1 MKKAL
6 VCSLL
11 ALVFAGGCRNYSW
24 RSWIPE
30 DMRSVSVPVF
40 VNETNVT
47 ELGPIAA
54 RQVLR
59 EFQREGTFKVK
70 RDGEAALEIQ
80 GVIKKVGGSAVSYN
94 RRSGLR
100 HSSYDFTADVE
111 VSIID
116 KRKGRVVIDNRK
128 YVART
133 TFAVNQD
140 IITARR
146 DAANRLAEDLAR
158 QVVDDALSLE
168 WEEGEKQ

>member
-6 VCSLL
+6 CLSAIVLTAIC
-11 ALVFAGGCRNYSW
+11 GCRSYTW
-24 RSWIPE
+24 KSWIPE
-30 DMRSVSVPVF
+30 DMRSVAVPVF
-40 VNETNVT
+40 VNETAVT

-59 EFQREGTFKVK
+59 EFQREGTFAIKTG
-70 RDGEAALEIQ
+70 DDAALEIQ
-80 GVIKKVGGSAVSYN
+80 GVIKRIGGSAVSFN

-128 YVART
+128 YTART
-133 TFAVNQD
+133 TYAANQD
-140 IITARR
+140 ILTARR
-146 DAANRLAEDLAR
+146 DAAHRLAEDLAR
-158 QVVDDALSLE
+158 QVVDDTLSLE
-168 WEEGEKQ
+168 WEGDETR